1 MAAFSPTEAAF
12 EGFRLTR
19 EQPRVVAVWAMVFA
33 LFSLVSAW
41 LMISTIGPQFPAL
54 QAASQNPAGL
64 AEADAVKI
72 LPFYA
77 LVLPVVLV
85 FWSVLICA
93 VYRAVLRP
101 GESGPGRLRFGADEL
116 RMIALT
122 VILFLLVFMA
132 MVVIALVTSTAGA
145 AAGPVTGLFMAG
157 GAVFAVWVGI
167 RLSLAAPM
175 TFVTGELHLFR
186 AWALTRGQ
194 FWPLAAAYATAL
206 GLGGVVAVA
215 ASAIF
220 RALVAV
226 VVTVSGGALDHMDQ
240 LAQIN
245 LTSMAAFL
253 TPATIAY
260 QLFAAGLQAVVCVV
274 IVAPA
279 AVAYAALA
287 RPVSPSTPMWA

>member
-19 EQPRVVAVWAMVFA
+19 EQPRVVAVWAVVFA

-41 LMISTIGPQFPAL
+41 LMISTIGTQFPAL

-64 AEADAVKI
+64 TEADAVKM

-101 GESGPGRLRFGADEL
+101 AETGPGRLRFGVDEL

-122 VILFLLVFMA
+122 VILFMLVFMG
-132 MVVIALVTSTAGA
+132 MVVIALVASTAGA
-145 AAGPVTGLFMAG
+145 AAGPVSALFMAG

-186 AWALTRGQ
+186 AWALTRGH

-215 ASAIF
+215 ASAVF

-226 VVTVSGGALDHMDQ
+226 VLTVSGGGLDHMDQ

-260 QLFAAGLQAVVCVV
+260 QLFAAGLQAVVSVV
-274 IVAPA
+274 ILAPA
-279 AVAYAALA
+279 AVAYASLA
-287 RPVSPSTPMWA
+287 RSPTPSTSMWA